1 MTGKA
6 DLPPHLATRPT
17 SDFAAHPRRTCS
29 PSIGADSFG
38 GDAPVQVELAGATGG
53 DRRGWR
59 GGRCAVRLRLAA
71 GMIPSQE

>member
-6 DLPPHLATRPT
+6 DLPPHL
-17 SDFAAHPRRTCS
+17 
-29 PSIGADSFG
+29 G

-53 DRRGWR
+53 DRWGWW